1 MAEITTETGTAV
13 DMLSAIRRLLAEE
26 AEEHPPQDGHEAP
39 TAEATPDG
47 GETPQDATAAGQ
59 SPATRPDDEPADLS
73 EADVT
78 PLSGEAEGH
87 GLGIVWDASLLDTP
101 EPPHQPWPRDDA
113 AGEAGAARVVVGG
126 GRAQADAPRAADDRA
141 AEGGSTVSAV
151 GLSDAGGTVGGDA
164 KPAGATDVAQSR
176 ESAAAAAVRQD
187 SDAAPQ
193 THIAGPTTAL
203 DSPDPAHAS
212 APEIAGSREPD
223 LDPGDH
229 AGAGCALGH
238 VRSTDRQGLTAGSPL
253 GPGVTAVLP
262 PSIAATTTGAPVSS
276 AALTSFTAVWSKT
289 QTSLLAPILGA
300 TSPAVEPAGP
310 QHRASDQPEVV
321 EPAPHATD
329 APDQTAAESAIPSS
343 PSAHMASHDPQT
355 DTSGAV
361 DRDAEPVESPTP
373 QRNPMDRP
381 SPQTLAS
388 NLGETALSAPDA
400 ASTAEMAAPAMA
412 QGRTAPARDG
422 DDSGAVAQRPVPM
435 TSGAGT
441 SQTSTGLPVLAMPR
455 HRHAI
460 RPDPRLG
467 SPRLTAALRPD
478 PSCTIPQ
485 ALPQPESDPL
495 AEAMADR
502 AWLATLDHGKTGA
515 PDDLDAIDAQLARL
529 EARFGEPAAARMLDR
544 QPTPHPERAGPRR
557 LHLIAEAADAAV
569 MPTNPSP
576 DAVAAPADLIALRA
590 EITTLVRAT
599 LAEGPDDDT
608 IELLRQLIRDE
619 LDDALRLRDD
629 HHHAPATLARAR

>member
-59 SPATRPDDEPADLS
+59 SPATRPDDEPADRS

-101 EPPHQPWPRDDA
+101 DPPHQPWPRDDA
-113 AGEAGAARVVVGG
+113 AGEAVAARVVASG
-126 GRAQADAPRAADDRA
+126 GRAQGDTPRAEDDRA
-141 AEGGSTVSAV
+141 AEGGATVSAV
-151 GLSDAGGTVGGDA
+151 GLSDAGGTVGVDA
-164 KPAGATDVAQSR
+164 KPAGATDTAQSR
-176 ESAAAAAVRQD
+176 EAAADTAVRQD
-187 SDAAPQ
+187 SDVAAALDV
-193 THIAGPTTAL
+193 AGPTTAT
-203 DSPDPAHAS
+203 DSPHPAPAP
-212 APEIAGSREPD
+212 APEIAGSRDSDLEP
-223 LDPGDH
+223 GKH
-229 AGAGCALGH
+229 AGAGLALGN
-238 VRSTDRQGLTAGSPL
+238 VRSTERPGLTAGSPL

-262 PSIAATTTGAPVSS
+262 PSIAAPATGATVSS
-276 AALTSFTAVWSKT
+276 AGLTSFTAVWSKT

-310 QHRASDQPEVV
+310 QHRASDQPEKV

-343 PSAHMASHDPQT
+343 PSTPMASHEPET
-355 DTSGAV
+355 ETSGAA
-361 DRDAEPVESPTP
+361 DRDAEPVEPPTL
-373 QRNPMDRP
+373 QRDAMDRP
-381 SPQTLAS
+381 SPETLAS

-412 QGRTAPARDG
+412 QRRTANARDG
-422 DDSGAVAQRPVPM
+422 DDSGAVAQRPVPL
-435 TSGAGT
+435 TSDADT
-441 SQTSTGLPVLAMPR
+441 SQTSAGLPVLTIPR

-467 SPRLTAALRPD
+467 SPRLAAALRPD
-478 PSCTIPQ
+478 PSCITPQ

-529 EARFGEPAAARMLDR
+529 EARFGEPAPARMMDR

-557 LHLIAEAADAAV
+557 LHLIAGAADAAV
-569 MPTNPSP
+569 IPPNPSP
-576 DAVAAPADLIALRA
+576 EAVAAPADLMTLRA